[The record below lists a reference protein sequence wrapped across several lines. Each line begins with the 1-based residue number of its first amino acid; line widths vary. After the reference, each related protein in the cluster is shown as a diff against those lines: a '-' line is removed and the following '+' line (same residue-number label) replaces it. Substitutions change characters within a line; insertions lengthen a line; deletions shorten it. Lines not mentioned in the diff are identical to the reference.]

1 MKMKSSG
8 VARYAAVVAV
18 VAVGIAIDSMLT
30 AQFGISAAIAT
41 LLVVLPLTQAFTIR
55 ESVVA
60 CLAFG
65 VLSLLRA
72 YLIPNVTSVAFM
84 RVEVAILPRL
94 AIALTAYYSFKGLSK
109 AFGRAKSTFVKR
121 YVASAISAGVGML
134 TNTVLVLTAITLGST
149 GNVMDKVISV
159 FVAGYAAIEL
169 TVSVVFVPVVTDRLI
184 RIFGRESG
192 AEEGCV

>member
-1 MKMKSSG
+1 MKSSG

-94 AIALTAYYSFKGLSK
+94 AIALTAYYSYKWLSK

-134 TNTVLVLTAITLGST
+134 TNTVLVLSAITLGST

-169 TVSVVFVPVVTDRLI
+169 IVSVVFVPVVTDRLI